1 MTTLVP
7 PPTTDATTDPFA
19 AGVVRPEEFP
29 PGFVW
34 GAATA
39 SYQVEGAVAE
49 GGRMPSIWDTFSAEP
64 GRVVAGDTGEVACDH
79 YHRYAD
85 DVALMQ
91 SLGLAAYRFSVSWS
105 RLLRPDGTPNPEGV
119 AFYDRLVDA
128 LLAAGVDPWVTLYHW
143 DLPQHLEDAG
153 GWPARD
159 TAPRLAELATLV
171 GERYGDRVG
180 HVITLNEPWCAAFL
194 GYANGIHAPG
204 RRSPADAVAASH
216 HLNLAHGLAVQ
227 ALRAAAPAVQVGT
240 TLNLYPVTAASG
252 VPGGADLARRID
264 GLQNRWF
271 LDPVLLGRYPED
283 VVSDL
288 GPLVPDGLVRDGD
301 LGTIAQPLDFLGV
314 NYYTRHVVR
323 PSAYPG
329 TNALE
334 FAHRGLAKAVNG
346 WEVDPEGLT
355 EILVRVARDYPAIPI
370 HVTENGSAW
379 ADTVE
384 ADGSVV
390 DADRLAYLA
399 SHLAA
404 CARAREQ
411 GADVA
416 GYFAWS
422 LLDNFEW
429 AEGYAVRFGLVRV
442 DFATQRRT
450 VKASGE
456 WYGAFVRAARAAA
469 GDILSP

>member
-1 MTTLVP
+1 MLV
-7 PPTTDATTDPFA
+7 DAA
-19 AGVVRPEEFP
+19 VRPEEFP
-29 PGFVW
+29 PDFVW

-39 SYQVEGAVAE
+39 SYQIEGAATL
-49 GGRMPSIWDTFSAEP
+49 GGRTPSIWDTFCAEP
-64 GRVVAGDTGEVACDH
+64 GRVVGGDTGDVACDH
-79 YHRYAD
+79 YHRYGE
-85 DVALMQ
+85 DVGLMRT
-91 SLGLAAYRFSVSWS
+91 LGLAAYRFSVSWS
-105 RLLRPDGTPNPEGV
+105 RVLTPSGEVNADGLG
-119 AFYDRLVDA
+119 FYDRLVDEV
-128 LLAAGVDPWVTLYHW
+128 LAAGIDPWVTLYHW

-159 TAPRLAELATLV
+159 TAARLAELAAVV
-171 GERYGDRVG
+171 GGRLGDRVG
-180 HVITLNEPWCAAFL
+180 HFITLNEPWCAAFL
-194 GYANGIHAPG
+194 GYGNGIHAPG
-204 RRSPADAVAASH
+204 RHSAADAVAASH
-216 HLNLAHGLAVQ
+216 HLNLAHGLSVQ
-227 ALRAAAPAVQVGT
+227 ALRAAAPDALVGT
-240 TLNLYPVTAASG
+240 TLNLYPVTAAF
-252 VPGGADLARRID
+252 PGADSEDAVRRID

-271 LDPVLLGRYPED
+271 LDPALLGSYPDD
-283 VVSDL
+283 VLADL
-288 GPLVPDGLVRDGD
+288 GALVAPTLIQDGD
-301 LGTIAQPLDFLGV
+301 LGTIHQPLDFLGI

-329 TNALE
+329 TNAGE
-334 FAHRGLAKAVNG
+334 FTHRGLPTAANG

-355 EILVRVARDYPAIPI
+355 EILVRVARDYPALPLFI
-370 HVTENGSAW
+370 TENGSAW
-379 ADTVE
+379 DDTVE

-399 SHLAA
+399 AHLAA

-429 AEGYAVRFGLVRV
+429 AEGYAMRFGLVHV

-456 WYGAFVRAARAAA
+456 WYGRFVRAAR
-469 GDILSP
+469 DILSP